1 MPGGCLDFWTI
12 NSTTEDSETF
22 EIKGLWYYDDIV
34 EEKTQNYSVAWH
46 ILQNMRI
53 TNMMCVWMI
62 YWDWDILIMLHI
74 NTNIDTYSL

>member
-12 NSTTEDSETF
+12 NSTMEDSETF

-53 TNMMCVWMI
+53 INMMCVWMR